1 MAPTASCTWPET
13 RASSSC
19 TERVIAR
26 IFLPKKMVVTTIGG
40 TIASISSVRW
50 TSMTNSI
57 TSAPAICTAFRS
69 AIDSS
74 LPTTPSTTVT
84 SDASRPTSSPL
95 RRSWNQDIGSVTMR
109 SNTSP
114 RRSVT
119 TRSPSQLI
127 E

>member
-1 MAPTASCTWPET
+1 M
-13 RASSSC
+13 
-19 TERVIAR
+19 
-26 IFLPKKMVVTTIGG
+26 
-40 TIASISSVRW
+40 ASISSVSL
-50 TSMTNSI
+50 TSITNSI
-57 TSAPAICTAFRS
+57 TSAPVICTALRS

-95 RRSWNQDIGSVTMR
+95 RRSWNHASGSVTMR
-109 SNTSP
+109 SNTSA